1 MTVVVCFPRI
11 TQQMNVPWC
20 WVSDVRAEGQCGGQW
35 DAACRSGSGT
45 AGPCNAALCSLGLG
59 QQPAAHCSHHLWCQ
73 RTLCVR
79 VVYTCIIMCVN
90 RCCQHSLCCYV
101 AYGFHFPVFR
111 SFCNK
116 SLGVLTLAAL
126 SHSSDSCL
134 ASLYCH
140 LLSSQRTVWKQWASP
155 FSSCPVSRSPEEQG
169 GPGLCCAALLSVCC

>member
-1 MTVVVCFPRI
+1 MNNSSMHVCIYVCKHILVPACMLSGKPTLQWAYKRQSRPLLSLFFQGRVVDQIGFPTVACAIRQYFSRWRRYWMTVVVCFPRI

-20 WVSDVRAEGQCGGQW
+20 WVSDVRAGGQCGGQW

-90 RCCQHSLCCYV
+90 RCC
-101 AYGFHFPVFR
+101 
-111 SFCNK
+111 
-116 SLGVLTLAAL
+116 
-126 SHSSDSCL
+126 
-134 ASLYCH
+134 
-140 LLSSQRTVWKQWASP
+140 
-155 FSSCPVSRSPEEQG
+155 
-169 GPGLCCAALLSVCC
+169 